1 MKQAK
6 SPPLP
11 SSISFKT
18 WTKLFKYLLERCGDY
33 PVPISIKKKCCF
45 SKLVLLREMQK
56 IVCLMEYFDL
66 ALLSYL

>member
-1 MKQAK
+1 MNKVIQI
-6 SPPLP
+6 P
-11 SSISFKT
+11 SGALWGLSSAHFN
-18 WTKLFKYLLERCGDY
+18 
-33 PVPISIKKKCCF
+33 KKKCF

>member
-1 MKQAK
+1 MNKVIQI
-6 SPPLP
+6 P
-11 SSISFKT
+11 SGALWGLSSAHFN
-18 WTKLFKYLLERCGDY
+18 
-33 PVPISIKKKCCF
+33 KKKCWF

>member
-1 MKQAK
+1 MAK
-6 SPPLP
+6 IQNNKVIQIP
-11 SSISFKT
+11 SGALWGLSSAHFN
-18 WTKLFKYLLERCGDY
+18 
-33 PVPISIKKKCCF
+33 KKKKFVF